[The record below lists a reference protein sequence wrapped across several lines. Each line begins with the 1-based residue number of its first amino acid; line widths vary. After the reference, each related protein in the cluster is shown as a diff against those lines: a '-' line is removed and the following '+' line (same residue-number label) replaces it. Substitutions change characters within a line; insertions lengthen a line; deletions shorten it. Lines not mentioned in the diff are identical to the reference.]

1 MKRQHLAGLLIAAAM
16 TGAEAGDA
24 AVVDARVER
33 ASDGSYTFTVT
44 LRHADEGWNHYADA
58 WEVLSP
64 DGEVLGKRTLYHPH
78 VNEQPF
84 TRSLA
89 GVRIPEGVEQV
100 TIRAHDSVH
109 GYGGETRV
117 IEIPR

>member
-1 MKRQHLAGLLIAAAM
+1 MKRQYLAGVLIAAAV
-16 TGAEAGDA
+16 TGAAAGEAD
-24 AVVDARVER
+24 VVDARVER
-33 ASDGSYTFTVT
+33 ASDGTYTFTVT

-58 WEVLSP
+58 WEVVALN
-64 DGEVLGKRTLYHPH
+64 GKVLGKRTLYHPH

-89 GVRIPEGVEQV
+89 GVRVPANVQQV

-109 GYGGETRV
+109 GYGGETQV
-117 IEIPR
+117 LDIPR